1 MKLLLTRHG
10 QAEDNVNGITMG
22 QRDSVLTPRGIL
34 QAKNKAAELKKL
46 FQKIDYI
53 YTSDLGRCLQTTQII
68 ADELGIQNIII
79 DKSLR
84 EISFGSYEGLPYG
97 AIPSKK
103 GDYIKTQFP
112 EGESNEIM
120 SLRVIDAVNR
130 IYEANKEGCVLVVS
144 HSGPIAA
151 TLASYHAQ
159 DLQTMLDEKVDNEKI
174 IDLQLNGKLS
184 YPVYG
189 TE

>member
-10 QAEDNVNGITMG
+10 QAEDNVKGITMG
-22 QRDSVLTPRGIL
+22 QHDSALTSRGIL
-34 QAKNKAAELKKL
+34 QAKSKAAQLMKL
-46 FQKIDYI
+46 FQKIDCI
-53 YTSDLGRCLQTTQII
+53 YTSDLGRCLQTTQSI
-68 ADELGIQNIII
+68 ADELGIRNVIP

-84 EISFGSYEGLPYG
+84 EISFGSYEGLPYD

-103 GDYIKTQFP
+103 GGYMKTRFP
-112 EGESNEIM
+112 GGESNEIM
-120 SLRVIDAVNR
+120 FLRVIDAVNR
-130 IYEANKEGCVLVVS
+130 IYEANKDGCVLVVS

-151 TLASYHAQ
+151 ILASYYAQ
-159 DLQTMLDEKVDNEKI
+159 AFQIMLDEKVDNEKI

-184 YPVYG
+184 YPVYE